1 MLASHLLD
9 TIPSVMREWRKELHS
24 GLPEGLTIN
33 QFRVLF
39 FVGVGHDSSSYLA
52 RHLGVTPAAMSKM
65 VDVLVQA
72 KLLSRDPSETDRR
85 QVVLK
90 LTRSGQSIVKRI
102 RAEVEKRMQAHLN
115 DLSQREQKQVSD
127 ALALLQKVFS
137 LTRENGL

>member
-24 GLPEGLTIN
+24 GLPDGLSIN

-39 FVGVGHDSSSYLA
+39 FVSVGHGSSSYLA

-65 VDVLVQA
+65 VDALVQA
-72 KLLSRDPSETDRR
+72 KLLSRDPSSTDRR

-90 LTRSGQSIVKRI
+90 LTRSGQAIVKRI
-102 RAEVEKRMQAHLN
+102 RQEVEKRMQTHLN
-115 DLSQREQKQVSD
+115 DLSPREQKQVSD

-137 LTRENGL
+137 LTRETGL

>member
-39 FVGVGHDSSSYLA
+39 FVGVGHGSSGYLA

-72 KLLSRDPSETDRR
+72 KLLSRDPSSQDRR

-90 LTRSGQSIVKRI
+90 LTRSGQAIVKRI
-102 RAEVEKRMQAHLN
+102 RLEVEKRMQSYLN
-115 DLSQREQKQVSD
+115 ELSQREQKQVSE

-137 LTRENGL
+137 PTHENGV

>member
-1 MLASHLLD
+1 
-9 TIPSVMREWRKELHS
+9 MREWRKELHS
-24 GLPEGLTIN
+24 GLPDGLSIN

-39 FVGVGHDSSSYLA
+39 FVGVGHGSSSYLA
-52 RHLGVTPAAMSKM
+52 RQLGVTPAAMSKM

-102 RAEVEKRMQAHLN
+102 RAEVEKRMQTHLN

>member
-1 MLASHLLD
+1 
-9 TIPSVMREWRKELHS
+9 MREWRKELHS
-24 GLPEGLTIN
+24 GLPEGLSIN

-39 FVGVGHDSSSYLA
+39 FVSVGHGSSGYLA

-72 KLLSRDPSETDRR
+72 KLLSRDPSATDRR

-90 LTRSGQSIVKRI
+90 LTRSGQAIVKRI
-102 RAEVEKRMQAHLN
+102 RLEVEKRMQTHLN
-115 DLSQREQKQVSD
+115 DLSSREQKQVSD

-137 LTRENGL
+137 LTRETGL